1 MVMVVITAMETTLQ
15 GVVTTVA
22 HNPHHTTKVITL
34 IDTKVIVLGEQ
45 VVTDHSTV
53 TEVLVVDKV
62 W

>member
-1 MVMVVITAMETTLQ
+1 MVTDLITHM
-15 GVVTTVA
+15 VTTQVVD
-22 HNPHHTTKVITL
+22 HTTVDRNPAL
-34 IDTKVIVLGEQ
+34 IDRVTILIDMRDTQLGEQ